1 MKKRPVKIES
11 LVTVPESVILSA
23 AAAMSDEPDNSFSRV
38 LNWAQE
44 YKDAGCNPIYI
55 LDNANM
61 DVIVVCEE
69 TFGKKLH

>member
-1 MKKRPVKIES
+1 
-11 LVTVPESVILSA
+11 
-23 AAAMSDEPDNSFSRV
+23 MSDEPDNSFNRV

-55 LDNANM
+55 LDSANM